1 MDDSTAHQT
10 RPEDSGRFAGVLGFA
25 TGCGALLAGQF
36 NHSPRLSPPELTS
49 IRTPSVFLFLPLPS
63 YLSTTLDMPLR
74 RGLRWTFTLLAGLAA
89 FESLFLIVGLKR
101 RAVAPAPASEDEG
114 GEGQEKRS
122 VGMKLLGA
130 LRELPRGFVLA
141 WREGEGEVMLAYA
154 SSFAVSARARR
165 QRSVDTR

>member
-1 MDDSTAHQT
+1 M
-10 RPEDSGRFAGVLGFA
+10 
-25 TGCGALLAGQF
+25 
-36 NHSPRLSPPELTS
+36 
-49 IRTPSVFLFLPLPS
+49 FLFLPLPS
-63 YLSTTLDMPLR
+63 YLSTTLDMPIR

-101 RAVAPAPASEDEG
+101 RAVAPVPDGEDEG

-141 WREGEGEVMLAYA
+141 WREGEGKVMLAYA
-154 SSFAVSARARR
+154 SSFAVSARSRRCALEADALTPRWLRAESRFGDHRYGHDPTARQSR
-165 QRSVDTR
+165 TLCSRAL